1 MDGEPRRLNKSAD
14 AVLGQL
20 QELEKVVPYTMKDF
34 HTDNGGEFL
43 NWALHRH
50 LTGKAVKTPWTRSR
64 AYRKNDNAHCEQK
77 NWTHVRQLF
86 GHDRFGH
93 PELVPLM
100 NELYGQEWSQFT
112 NHFKPTFKLLK
123 REKKDGKTKRIYEK
137 QPQTPYQRLLASA
150 DIPEATKA
158 KLRAE
163 HARLDPFTLKKNIEI
178 KLKKFFT
185 LLSNLNRE
193 ATKT

>member
-1 MDGEPRRLNKSAD
+1 ML
-14 AVLGQL
+14 VQL
-20 QELEKVVPYTMKDF
+20 QALEKVVPYALKDF

-50 LTGKAVKTPWTRSR
+50 LTGKAVKTPAGAQPRLSQESR
-64 AYRKNDNAHCEQK
+64 RRGTHCEQK

-86 GHDRFGH
+86 GHDRFEH

-150 DIPEATKA
+150 DIPEETKA
-158 KLRAE
+158 RLRAK
-163 HARLDPFTLKKNIEI
+163 HKRLDPFALKKSIEV

-185 LLSNLNRE
+185 VLRNLNRA

>member
-1 MDGEPRRLNKSAD
+1 
-14 AVLGQL
+14 VLVQL
-20 QELEKVVPYTMKDF
+20 KELEQVVPYAMKDF

-50 LTGKAVKTPWTRSR
+50 LTGRARKLPWTRSR

-86 GHDRFGH
+86 GHDRFEH
-93 PELVPLM
+93 PELVALM
-100 NELYGQEWSQFT
+100 NDLYAQEWSQFT

-123 REKKDGKTKRIYEK
+123 REKKNGKTKRIYAPP
-137 QPQTPYQRLLASA
+137 PQTPYQRLLASP
-150 DIPEATKA
+150 DISEAKKA
-158 KLRAE
+158 KLRAQ
-163 HARLDPFTLKKNIEI
+163 HAGLDPFALKKNIEV

-185 LLSNLNRE
+185 ALGNLNRE
-193 ATKT
+193 AMKP